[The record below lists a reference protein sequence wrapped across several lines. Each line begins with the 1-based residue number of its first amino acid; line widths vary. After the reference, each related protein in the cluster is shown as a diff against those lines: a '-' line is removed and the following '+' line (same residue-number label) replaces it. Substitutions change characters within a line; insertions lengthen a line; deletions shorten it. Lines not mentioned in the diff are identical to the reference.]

1 MKNNTVLYIC
11 AGLLVLLLGGIA
23 VVSYHGKKESEE
35 ATAKAAQLQTALAT
49 AGLRVPTT
57 DQIVGTLGD
66 DGGAV
71 CFDPGSALRR
81 GVLYGQLTNGAA
93 GPGLRPV
100 IVDNK
105 VVKGQLLI
113 IEVYCPVYLDRFQEI
128 VDDLKYGEVAA
139 T

>member
-1 MKNNTVLYIC
+1 MTRNNTVLYVC
-11 AGLLVLLLGGIA
+11 AGLLILVLGA
-23 VVSYHGKKESEE
+23 VAVLSWSEAKQTQD
-35 ATAKAAQLQTALAT
+35 ATTKALQLRTAMSA
-49 AGLRVPTT
+49 AGMRTPTT
-57 DQIVGTLGD
+57 DQIVRTLGD

-100 IVDNK
+100 IADNK

-113 IEVYCPVYLDRFQEI
+113 IEVYCPQYLDRFQDV
-128 VDDLKYGEVAA
+128 VDDLKLAEVA
-139 T
+139 